1 MTPSAATATNNV
13 AVAATRFTPPS
24 QDLIVQDQRTADL
37 LSQLF
42 SSPLNDTYT
51 DPTLA
56 LNPVFALSTYLPPN
70 MLPIEALST
79 SAPLSSQP
87 SAAHL
92 SLFNA
97 HSNMSSDTTTT
108 TTSTVSNN
116 SNNGTP
122 SNNTDISSI
131 NAAAQLAIPTGEWST
146 TGLLSRNFPQ
156 GSLMPQGALDP
167 PSMLPSPTPSISI
180 HPQFASPM
188 PFSPSLQQC
197 RAANPLPSHVSP
209 AEALLPGGFLANYN
223 TTSSAVFRTPYMD
236 GGFAAPTHL
245 HSMQYHHHT
254 LAADKANVNEPA
266 PASVGSSFTSMDWIS
281 PISMSR
287 DGSSFMSHP
296 ALIKSSPM
304 TPQVV
309 YSDALR
315 AFAGVAPQNSVLTAA
330 ALRSDSRQPETT
342 AEVTTSDATSSTT
355 SAASRKR
362 KERSMDREELVAE
375 IEDKRRRNTES
386 ARRSRERKA
395 SRLEELEALT
405 LTQEARIAELES
417 QIHKYD
423 PVQCNTLRDEW
434 SRLKAAATQLE
445 RVDGRKQWV
454 KHADNLDRAVSDGRT
469 DLVFSAAR
477 AMSGNSS
484 RSAAVTPLYNSDG
497 IVQYDPTS
505 ILRVMQ
511 AYSSLSNTPTIRNSD
526 ILDQDFSWNQIAA
539 ALLQMSPRKAPGDDG
554 ITTAFYQAALYM
566 PANTQEGV
574 PPTPF
579 ARALLRVC
587 GQVFAS
593 ATIPRAWLCASIVS
607 IDKKDGDP
615 LNPGD
620 KRGIALINVG
630 LKLVCKVLQMRIER
644 FVETNNLL
652 SYEQA
657 GFRKREECVGQ
668 VVSLVDIIQR
678 RQNAGLNTHVLFI
691 DIRKAFDTVP
701 VGALLWKLQNMGF
714 PRRTLAF
721 LKALYTSS
729 SARARAG
736 SLLSDPFPVQRGF
749 PGLPRDT
756 NPIRGLMYADDV
768 AVFAD
773 SEQSLLAA
781 STAIEQWANQW
792 EMQFGVAK
800 CGIISFTGH
809 LAPRLDNP
817 LDIRL
822 HGQLVSRVESYKYL
836 GVLIDSKLDHSA
848 WLKQK
853 RSALEHTISALH
865 PVLANH
871 QLTVNYRSRIF
882 SAVVMGKAYYGLEL
896 VGGNK
901 SHLAPLQT
909 TINKGIR
916 LFTGARLSTAI
927 GPLLVE
933 TGIGSLLTR
942 SLVSRL
948 VRSQRWFWSRR
959 TKQLYRNRYW
969 LTPQVRPKTV
979 KQRHSFALMETLR
992 TCGDSASL
1000 QNTGHRIQSGLVP
1013 AIQKSR
1019 LRLLGRAL
1027 DPGVENVYTWLRGGV
1042 LNGEA
1047 DLDQRWL
1054 DGTVEHESMGTRHD
1068 NRALAARLADFL
1080 QVAYR
1085 QYQSTLWKYHRD
1097 RLVEVG

>member
-315 AFAGVAPQNSVLTAA
+315 AFAGVAPQNSVLTAVETNSSTVESTTSFAADAPTKPKLFAQLAPTEPVLALQA

-417 QIHKYD
+417 QI
-423 PVQCNTLRDEW
+423 R
-434 SRLKAAATQLE
+434 SLE
-445 RVDGRKQWV
+445 
-454 KHADNLDRAVSDGRT
+454 ADNKRL
-469 DLVFSAAR
+469 
-477 AMSGNSS
+477 NSS
-484 RSAAVTPLYNSDG
+484 L
-497 IVQYDPTS
+497 
-505 ILRVMQ
+505 
-511 AYSSLSNTPTIRNSD
+511 
-526 ILDQDFSWNQIAA
+526 
-539 ALLQMSPRKAPGDDG
+539 
-554 ITTAFYQAALYM
+554 
-566 PANTQEGV
+566 
-574 PPTPF
+574 
-579 ARALLRVC
+579 
-587 GQVFAS
+587 
-593 ATIPRAWLCASIVS
+593 
-607 IDKKDGDP
+607 
-615 LNPGD
+615 
-620 KRGIALINVG
+620 
-630 LKLVCKVLQMRIER
+630 
-644 FVETNNLL
+644 
-652 SYEQA
+652 
-657 GFRKREECVGQ
+657 
-668 VVSLVDIIQR
+668 
-678 RQNAGLNTHVLFI
+678 
-691 DIRKAFDTVP
+691 
-701 VGALLWKLQNMGF
+701 
-714 PRRTLAF
+714 
-721 LKALYTSS
+721 
-729 SARARAG
+729 
-736 SLLSDPFPVQRGF
+736 
-749 PGLPRDT
+749 
-756 NPIRGLMYADDV
+756 
-768 AVFAD
+768 
-773 SEQSLLAA
+773 
-781 STAIEQWANQW
+781 
-792 EMQFGVAK
+792 
-800 CGIISFTGH
+800 
-809 LAPRLDNP
+809 
-817 LDIRL
+817 
-822 HGQLVSRVESYKYL
+822 
-836 GVLIDSKLDHSA
+836 
-848 WLKQK
+848 
-853 RSALEHTISALH
+853 
-865 PVLANH
+865 
-871 QLTVNYRSRIF
+871 
-882 SAVVMGKAYYGLEL
+882 
-896 VGGNK
+896 
-901 SHLAPLQT
+901 
-909 TINKGIR
+909 
-916 LFTGARLSTAI
+916 
-927 GPLLVE
+927 
-933 TGIGSLLTR
+933 
-942 SLVSRL
+942 
-948 VRSQRWFWSRR
+948 
-959 TKQLYRNRYW
+959 
-969 LTPQVRPKTV
+969 
-979 KQRHSFALMETLR
+979 
-992 TCGDSASL
+992 
-1000 QNTGHRIQSGLVP
+1000 
-1013 AIQKSR
+1013 
-1019 LRLLGRAL
+1019 
-1027 DPGVENVYTWLRGGV
+1027 
-1042 LNGEA
+1042 
-1047 DLDQRWL
+1047 
-1054 DGTVEHESMGTRHD
+1054 
-1068 NRALAARLADFL
+1068 
-1080 QVAYR
+1080 
-1085 QYQSTLWKYHRD
+1085 
-1097 RLVEVG
+1097 